1 MDRAAPPPPRMG
13 EKKKGGR
20 AKEEEAEGGRGGG
33 RGRGGG
39 QGGGRPAC
47 AAQQCGQLQD
57 LIDISLSSLQGL
69 RTKCAASNDL
79 TQHEIRALEVKLVR
93 YIGIQ
98 LQCKLSVPPS
108 DRSAELNS
116 YPRFSDW
123 LYLVN
128 LRKDVVQR
136 IPEDLT
142 LDALLEMNESKVK
155 DTMKRC
161 GASPEECS
169 RLNGALACLRKVTR
183 TGGEYKEDVVW
194 NSSEVRREAS
204 LMPPSELS
212 PCPTVVTWT
221 HGSLAPLKGN
231 GSQPR
236 SISVSTISSSDNC
249 SSGQGTPACADNLL
263 ESFAFPTH
271 CGRRNLRTPHSI
283 TITPPT
289 TPQLKRGKPPRT
301 PPPPSRK
308 VFQLLPNFPTL
319 TRSKSHESQLGNRID
334 EVPAMKFDVPQG
346 SPQTVRRDIGLAVT
360 HRFSTKSWLSQVCQ
374 VCQKSMMF
382 GVKCKHCRLKCHN
395 KCTKEAPPCRIS
407 FLPIP
412 RLRRTESVPSDI
424 NNPVDRPSEPQ
435 FGTLPKALTKKDHPP
450 AMNHL
455 DSSSNPSSTTS
466 STPSSPAPFQSSNP
480 PSATPPPNQSPMG
493 QRDSRFNF
501 PAAYYIQHR
510 QQFIFP
516 EIPNPPQVI
525 QPPETTECT
534 NAAEHLEADGI
545 EECDAEEVNI
555 SLFYFMFMLFTLYV
569 LMVLLGK
576 CSESPRGD
584 RACCPLPSVFSFL
597 FLSFLTKAAY
607 YIQHRQQ
614 FIFPEIPN
622 PPQVIQPPE
631 TTECTNAA
639 EHLEADG
646 IEECDA
652 EEHAEDQEP
661 NKSEAEDDDDEIDD
675 LPSRRSRWRGMICRK
690 GSQTSVYLQE
700 WDIPFEQIELGD
712 PIGQG
717 RWGKVYR
724 GRWHG
729 EVAIRLLEID
739 GNNQD
744 HLKLFKKEVMN
755 YRQTR
760 HENVVL
766 FMGACMNPP
775 HLAIITSFC
784 KGRTLHSF
792 VRDPKISLDIN
803 KTRQIAQEII
813 KGMGY
818 LHAKGIV
825 HKDLKSKNIFYENGK
840 VVITDFGL
848 FGISGVV
855 QEGRREN
862 ELKLPHDW
870 LCYLSPEIVREM
882 APGKD
887 EDKLPFS
894 KAADVYAFGTVWY
907 ELQAREWPYK
917 SQPAEALI
925 WQIGSG
931 EGMKQV
937 LSSSSLG
944 KEVGEILSACWSFDV
959 NERPSFTLLMDMLEK
974 LPKLNRRL
982 SHPGHFWKSADIN
995 SSKGVIRFERFA
1007 LGDLESSNQKI

>member
-1 MDRAAPPPPRMG
+1 MLDGM
-13 EKKKGGR
+13 E
-20 AKEEEAEGGRGGG
+20 
-33 RGRGGG
+33 
-39 QGGGRPAC
+39 
-47 AAQQCGQLQD
+47 
-57 LIDISLSSLQGL
+57 
-69 RTKCAASNDL
+69 
-79 TQHEIRALEVKLVR
+79 
-93 YIGIQ
+93 
-98 LQCKLSVPPS
+98 
-108 DRSAELNS
+108 
-116 YPRFSDW
+116 
-123 LYLVN
+123 
-128 LRKDVVQR
+128 R

-142 LDALLEMNESKVK
+142 LDALLEMNEPKVK

-161 GASPEECS
+161 GASAEECS

-183 TGGEYKEDVVW
+183 TGGEYKDDLVW
-194 NSSEVRREAS
+194 NASDVRRDSS

-212 PCPTVVTWT
+212 PCPAGLMWMP
-221 HGSLAPLKGN
+221 GSLPPVKGN
-231 GSQPR
+231 GQQSR
-236 SISVSTISSSDNC
+236 SVSVSTIPSSDNL
-249 SSGQGTPACADNLL
+249 SFSQGPHASADNLL

-334 EVPAMKFDVPQG
+334 EVPPIKCIYECCLCFLDVPQG
-346 SPQTVRRDIGLAVT
+346 SPQAVRRDIGLSVT

-407 FLPIP
+407 FLPIQ

-450 AMNHL
+450 VVNHL

-480 PSATPPPNQSPMG
+480 PSATPPPNPSPMG

-501 PAAYYIQHR
+501 P
-510 QQFIFP
+510 
-516 EIPNPPQVI
+516 EIPNTPQI
-525 QPPETTECT
+525 SQPPETTESAT
-534 NAAEHLEADGI
+534 SVDEHLETDGV
-545 EECDAEEVNI
+545 EERD
-555 SLFYFMFMLFTLYV
+555 
-569 LMVLLGK
+569 
-576 CSESPRGD
+576 
-584 RACCPLPSVFSFL
+584 
-597 FLSFLTKAAY
+597 
-607 YIQHRQQ
+607 
-614 FIFPEIPN
+614 
-622 PPQVIQPPE
+622 
-631 TTECTNAA
+631 TEPV
-639 EHLEADG
+639 
-646 IEECDA
+646 
-652 EEHAEDQEP
+652 EDQEA
-661 NKSEAEDDDDEIDD
+661 NKSEAEDDEDGVDD
-675 LPSRRSRWRGMICRK
+675 LPNPQRRWRGMIYRK
-690 GSQTSVYLQE
+690 PSQTSVYLQE

-784 KGRTLHSF
+784 KGRTLHSY
-792 VRDPKISLDIN
+792 VRDPKISLDIKN
-803 KTRQIAQEII
+803 TRQIAQEII

-825 HKDLKSKNIFYENGK
+825 HKDLKSKNVFYDNGK

-870 LCYLSPEIVREM
+870 LCYLAPEIVREM

-907 ELQAREWPYK
+907 ELQAREWPFVN
-917 SQPAEALI
+917 QPAEALI

-931 EGMKQV
+931 EGMKHA

-944 KEVGEILSACWSFDV
+944 KEVAEILAACWAFDV
-959 NERPSFTLLMDMLEK
+959 SERPSFTLLMEMLEK

-982 SHPGHFWKSADIN
+982 SHPGHFWKSAEYVLA
-995 SSKGVIRFERFA
+995 SVC
-1007 LGDLESSNQKI
+1007 LVL

>member
-1 MDRAAPPPPRMG
+1 MDRAAALRAAGMLERKERSGGEAAAAAGGAGPRAG
-13 EKKKGGR
+13 
-20 AKEEEAEGGRGGG
+20 AAARGL
-33 RGRGGG
+33 
-39 QGGGRPAC
+39 PAVRSTL
-47 AAQQCGQLQD
+47 QQCGLLQD
-57 LIDISLSSLQGL
+57 LIDISLSNLRGL

-79 TQHEIRALEVKLVR
+79 TQQEIRTLEVKLID
-93 YIGIQ
+93 YIHRQ
-98 LQCKLSVPPS
+98 RQCKLSVPLN
-108 DRSAELNS
+108 DRTAELNS
-116 YPRFSDW
+116 YPRFHDW
-123 LYLVN
+123 LDIVN
-128 LRKDVVQR
+128 VRKEVVQR
-136 IPEDLT
+136 IPEELT

-155 DTMKRC
+155 ETMKRC
-161 GASPEECS
+161 GARDEECS
-169 RLNGALACLRKVTR
+169 RLNGALSCLRKVTES
-183 TGGEYKEDVVW
+183 GGELKDDVLV
-194 NSSEVRREAS
+194 NLPEARRDSSS
-204 LMPPSELS
+204 PSAAES
-212 PCPTVVTWT
+212 PCS
-221 HGSLAPLKGN
+221 SLPAWSPSALHLPK
-231 GSQPR
+231 GSQQAR
-236 SISVSTISSSDNC
+236 SVSVSTIPSSDSLA
-249 SSGQGTPACADNLL
+249 SSHGPSIYAENLL
-263 ESFAFPTH
+263 DPFAFPAH
-271 CGRRNLRTPHSI
+271 SGRLTPRTPHSI

-289 TPQLKRGKPPRT
+289 TPQTKRRHKLKPPRT
-301 PPPPSRK
+301 PPPPCRK

-334 EVPAMKFDVPQG
+334 EVPPIKFELSQG
-346 SPQTVRRDIGLAVT
+346 SPQMVRRDFGLAVT
-360 HRFSTKSWLSQVCQ
+360 HRFSTKSWLSQICQ

-382 GVKCKHCRLKCHN
+382 GVKCKYCRLKCHN
-395 KCTKEAPPCRIS
+395 KCTKEAPACRIS
-407 FLPIP
+407 FLPITKI
-412 RLRRTESVPSDI
+412 RRTESVPSDI
-424 NNPVDRPSEPQ
+424 NNPVDRPAEPQ
-435 FGTLPKALTKKDHPP
+435 FGTLPKALTKKEHPP
-450 AMNHL
+450 AINHL

-480 PSATPPPNQSPMG
+480 PSATPPPNPSPMG
-493 QRDSRFNF
+493 QRDGRFNF
-501 PAAYYIQHR
+501 P
-510 QQFIFP
+510 
-516 EIPNPPQVI
+516 EIPSPAQAA
-525 QPPETTECT
+525 QPPETAADT
-534 NAAEHLEADGI
+534 NAQQQPDTGGV
-545 EECDAEEVNI
+545 ECDAEVE
-555 SLFYFMFMLFTLYV
+555 
-569 LMVLLGK
+569 
-576 CSESPRGD
+576 E
-584 RACCPLPSVFSFL
+584 
-597 FLSFLTKAAY
+597 
-607 YIQHRQQ
+607 
-614 FIFPEIPN
+614 
-622 PPQVIQPPE
+622 PE
-631 TTECTNAA
+631 T
-639 EHLEADG
+639 
-646 IEECDA
+646 
-652 EEHAEDQEP
+652 
-661 NKSEAEDDDDEIDD
+661 NKSEPEDDEDEVED
-675 LPSRRSRWRGMICRK
+675 LPNRRPHLQGMIYRK
-690 GSQTSVYLQE
+690 PSQTSVYLQE

-717 RWGKVYR
+717 RWGKVYK
-724 GRWHG
+724 GKWHG

-825 HKDLKSKNIFYENGK
+825 HKDLKSKNVFYDNGK

-870 LCYLSPEIVREM
+870 LCYLAPEIVREV

-907 ELQAREWPYK
+907 ELQAREWPFK

-931 EGMKQV
+931 EGVRQV
-937 LSSSSLG
+937 LATVSLG
-944 KEVGEILSACWSFDV
+944 KEVNEILSACWSFDLC
-959 NERPSFTLLMDMLEK
+959 ERPSFTVLMDMLEK

-995 SSKGVIRFERFA
+995 SSKVVLRFERFG
-1007 LGDLESSNQKI
+1007 LGILEPSNPKL

>member
-1 MDRAAPPPPRMG
+1 
-13 EKKKGGR
+13 
-20 AKEEEAEGGRGGG
+20 
-33 RGRGGG
+33 
-39 QGGGRPAC
+39 
-47 AAQQCGQLQD
+47 
-57 LIDISLSSLQGL
+57 
-69 RTKCAASNDL
+69 
-79 TQHEIRALEVKLVR
+79 
-93 YIGIQ
+93 
-98 LQCKLSVPPS
+98 
-108 DRSAELNS
+108 
-116 YPRFSDW
+116 
-123 LYLVN
+123 
-128 LRKDVVQR
+128 
-136 IPEDLT
+136 
-142 LDALLEMNESKVK
+142 MNESKVK

-161 GASPEECS
+161 GARAEECS
-169 RLNGALACLRKVTR
+169 RLNGALACLRQVIR
-183 TGGEYKEDVVW
+183 TGGEYKDDLVW
-194 NSSEVRREAS
+194 NSSDVRRENH

-212 PCPTVVTWT
+212 PCPAGVMWM
-221 HGSLAPLKGN
+221 HGTLSSSKGN
-231 GSQPR
+231 GQQPR
-236 SISVSTISSSDNC
+236 SVSVSTVPSSDNPP
-249 SSGQGTPACADNLL
+249 SSQGPLVSVDNPL

-271 CGRRNLRTPHSI
+271 CGGRNLRTPHSI
-283 TITPPT
+283 TVTPPT
-289 TPQLKRGKPPRT
+289 TPQLKRRKPPRT

-334 EVPAMKFDVPQG
+334 EVPPVKFDLLHG
-346 SPQTVRRDIGLAVT
+346 SPQTVRRDIGLSVT

-407 FLPIP
+407 FLPLP

-450 AMNHL
+450 AVNHL

-480 PSATPPPNQSPMG
+480 PSATPPPNPSPMG

-501 PAAYYIQHR
+501 PD
-510 QQFIFP
+510 
-516 EIPNPPQVI
+516 IPNPSQVT
-525 QPPETTECT
+525 QPPETTE
-534 NAAEHLEADGI
+534 NANRADEHPEMDRV
-545 EECDAEEVNI
+545 EE
-555 SLFYFMFMLFTLYV
+555 
-569 LMVLLGK
+569 LG
-576 CSESPRGD
+576 
-584 RACCPLPSVFSFL
+584 
-597 FLSFLTKAAY
+597 
-607 YIQHRQQ
+607 
-614 FIFPEIPN
+614 
-622 PPQVIQPPE
+622 
-631 TTECTNAA
+631 TEQ
-639 EHLEADG
+639 
-646 IEECDA
+646 
-652 EEHAEDQEP
+652 AEDQEP
-661 NKSEAEDDDDEIDD
+661 NKSEAEDDDDELDD
-675 LPSRRSRWRGMICRK
+675 LRSGPTRWRGMIARK
-690 GSQTSVYLQE
+690 ASQTSVYLQE

-825 HKDLKSKNIFYENGK
+825 HKDLKSKNVFYDNGK

-870 LCYLSPEIVREM
+870 LCYLAPEIVREM

-894 KAADVYAFGTVWY
+894 KAADIYAFGTVWY
-907 ELQAREWPYK
+907 ELQAREWPFK
-917 SQPAEALI
+917 NQPAEALI

-937 LSSSSLG
+937 LSASSLG
-944 KEVGEILSACWSFDV
+944 KEVGEILSACWSFDLS
-959 NERPSFTLLMDMLEK
+959 ERPSFTLLMEMLEK

-995 SSKGVIRFERFA
+995 SSKGVIRFERFG
-1007 LGDLESSNQKI
+1007 LGDLESSSQKI

>member
-1 MDRAAPPPPRMG
+1 MDRAAALRAAGMLERKERSGG
-13 EKKKGGR
+13 E
-20 AKEEEAEGGRGGG
+20 AAAGGG
-33 RGRGGG
+33 AGPRAGAAARGL
-39 QGGGRPAC
+39 PAVRSTL
-47 AAQQCGQLQD
+47 QQCGLLQD
-57 LIDISLSSLQGL
+57 LIDISLSNLRGL

-79 TQHEIRALEVKLVR
+79 TQQEIRTLEVKLID
-93 YIGIQ
+93 YIHRQ
-98 LQCKLSVPPS
+98 RQCKLSVPLN
-108 DRSAELNS
+108 DRTAELNS
-116 YPRFSDW
+116 YPRFHDW
-123 LYLVN
+123 LDIVN
-128 LRKDVVQR
+128 VRKEVVQR
-136 IPEDLT
+136 IPEELT

-155 DTMKRC
+155 ETMKRC
-161 GASPEECS
+161 GARDEECS
-169 RLNGALACLRKVTR
+169 RLNGALSCLRKATES
-183 TGGEYKEDVVW
+183 GGELRDDVLM
-194 NSSEVRREAS
+194 NLSEARRENSTTSTTESPGPAAPTWS
-204 LMPPSELS
+204 PSALHPP
-212 PCPTVVTWT
+212 
-221 HGSLAPLKGN
+221 KGN
-231 GSQPR
+231 SQQPR
-236 SISVSTISSSDNC
+236 SVSVSTIPASDSLASSHGPSIY
-249 SSGQGTPACADNLL
+249 AENLL
-263 ESFAFPTH
+263 DPFAFPAH
-271 CGRRNLRTPHSI
+271 SGRLTPRTPHSI

-289 TPQLKRGKPPRT
+289 TPQTKRRHKLKPPRT
-301 PPPPSRK
+301 PPPPCRK

-334 EVPAMKFDVPQG
+334 EVPPIKFELSQG
-346 SPQTVRRDIGLAVT
+346 SPQTVRRDFGLAVT
-360 HRFSTKSWLSQVCQ
+360 HRFSTKSWLSQICQ

-382 GVKCKHCRLKCHN
+382 GVKCKYCRLKCHN
-395 KCTKEAPPCRIS
+395 KCTKEAPACRIS
-407 FLPIP
+407 FLPIAKI
-412 RLRRTESVPSDI
+412 RRTESVPSDI
-424 NNPVDRPSEPQ
+424 NNPVDRPTEPQ
-435 FGTLPKALTKKDHPP
+435 FGTLPKALTKKEHPP
-450 AMNHL
+450 AINHL

-480 PSATPPPNQSPMG
+480 PSATPPPNPSPMG
-493 QRDSRFNF
+493 HRDGRFNF

-516 EIPNPPQVI
+516 EIPSPAQTA
-525 QPPETTECT
+525 QPSETATDT
-534 NAAEHLEADGI
+534 NADQQPGTHGVECEAEVEEPEA
-545 EECDAEEVNI
+545 
-555 SLFYFMFMLFTLYV
+555 
-569 LMVLLGK
+569 
-576 CSESPRGD
+576 
-584 RACCPLPSVFSFL
+584 
-597 FLSFLTKAAY
+597 
-607 YIQHRQQ
+607 
-614 FIFPEIPN
+614 
-622 PPQVIQPPE
+622 
-631 TTECTNAA
+631 
-639 EHLEADG
+639 
-646 IEECDA
+646 
-652 EEHAEDQEP
+652 
-661 NKSEAEDDDDEIDD
+661 NKSDPEDDEDEVED
-675 LPSRRSRWRGMICRK
+675 LPNRRPRLQGMIYRK
-690 GSQTSVYLQE
+690 PSQTSVYLQE

-717 RWGKVYR
+717 RWGKVYK
-724 GRWHG
+724 GKWHG

-825 HKDLKSKNIFYENGK
+825 HKDLKSKNVFYDNGK

-870 LCYLSPEIVREM
+870 LCYLAPEIVREM

-894 KAADVYAFGTVWY
+894 KAADIYAFGTVWY
-907 ELQAREWPYK
+907 ELQAREWPFK
-917 SQPAEALI
+917 TQPAEALI

-931 EGMKQV
+931 EGVKQV
-937 LSSSSLG
+937 LATVSLG
-944 KEVGEILSACWSFDV
+944 KEVNEILSACWSFDPC
-959 NERPSFTLLMDMLEK
+959 ERPSFTVLMDMLEK

-995 SSKGVIRFERFA
+995 SSKVVLRFERFG
-1007 LGDLESSNQKI
+1007 LGILEPSHQKL